1 MKKKINKKNA
11 NKRTKQGHNNLKV
24 KETKEQLNSLQT

>member
-1 MKKKINKKNA
+1 MKKKKYKIA
-11 NKRTKQGHNNLKV
+11 NERTKQRHNNLKV